1 MGISLNLAISF
12 TLVLGIITLT
22 VSLVALT
29 ITIIS
34 FFKTKKEI
42 NQKMKQLEDDKK

>member
-1 MGISLNLAISF
+1 MNISLNLSISF
-12 TLVLGIITLT
+12 TLVLGIITLA
-22 VSLVALT
+22 VSLVALI

-42 NQKMKQLEDDKK
+42 NQRMKQLEDDKK